1 MLLITLISF
10 LQLFHM
16 LIWKTACCS
25 NSLTVMGNW
34 SSKPLLKMDF
44 SRLIDMIGMWFGW
57 IKIKVNS
64 LMTWMN
70 IKKLTISLIHL
81 KSLVKTKW
89 VKSYKTKKI
98 LTFLLSHLSFQ
109 TNMKNLWKNVNLSRK
124 RVKKCIGL
132 WNHQQVVKE
141 EEFTSLILLPISLN
155 WMML

>member
-10 LQLFHM
+10 LQLFHT
-16 LIWKTACCS
+16 LIWKTACFS

-124 RVKKCIGL
+124 KVKKCIGL

-141 EEFTSLILLPISLN
+141 EEFTSLILLLISLN
-155 WMML
+155 